1 MLFMKKVFITA
12 IIPQIGIDILKK
24 NNIQVVQNKSYQP
37 ISKLELIR
45 KSKDCDAII
54 SLLIN
59 KIDSSIIDKLPNLK
73 IISNYAAG
81 YNNIDFKYAS
91 SKNIWVTNTP
101 DVLTNATADVAFG
114 LLIACARRFREADV
128 FTRKEKFK
136 IWRSDLLLGKELYGK
151 NLGIIGTGRIGKAVA
166 KRALGF
172 GMNIFYNNLERN
184 LPLEM
189 ELKAKYLS
197 LNKLLRTCDF
207 ISLHTPL
214 TSKTYRLIDKKKFA
228 LMKKDA
234 VLINT
239 SRGEVIDEKA
249 LVQALK
255 SKKLFSAGLDV
266 YEFEPRITKKLLKLE
281 NVILLPHIGSA
292 TEEARNKMAEI
303 AAQNVVNVLEG
314 KSPITPVNKINSE

>member
-1 MLFMKKVFITA
+1 MKKVFITA
-12 IIPQIGIDILKK
+12 IIPHIGIEILEK
-24 NNIQVVQNKSYQP
+24 NKIQIVQHNAYLP
-37 ISKLELIR
+37 ISNSELV
-45 KSKDCDAII
+45 KKAKDCDAII

-59 KIDSSIIDKLPNLK
+59 KIDKSIIDKLPKLK

-81 YNNIDFKYAS
+81 YNNVDIVYAGK
-91 SKNIWVTNTP
+91 KNIWVTNTP

-114 LLIACARRFREADV
+114 LLIACARRFREADI
-128 FTRKEKFK
+128 FTRKGKFK
-136 IWRSDLLLGKELYGK
+136 IWQSDLMLGKELYGK
-151 NLGIIGTGRIGKAVA
+151 NIGIIGTGRIGKAVA
-166 KRALGF
+166 KRAVGF
-172 GMNIFYNNLERN
+172 GMNIFYSNLERN

-197 LNKLLRTCDF
+197 LGKLLMTCDF
-207 ISLHTPL
+207 ISLHVPL
-214 TSKTYRLIDKKKFA
+214 THKTYHLIDKKKFA

-249 LVQALK
+249 LIQALK

-266 YEFEPRITKKLLKLE
+266 YEFEPRITKELLKLD

-292 TEEARNKMAEI
+292 TKEARNKMAEI
-303 AAQNVVNVLEG
+303 AAQNVVNVLSG
-314 KSPITPVNKINSE
+314 KKPITAVVNL